1 MEPLSPPPP
10 QPTVLWLTKGE
21 LQDRMTADGY
31 QPWQIWHY
39 CIISHKLVVDGD
51 LKFKWLVH
59 FQ

>member
-1 MEPLSPPPP
+1 
-10 QPTVLWLTKGE
+10 LWLTKGE